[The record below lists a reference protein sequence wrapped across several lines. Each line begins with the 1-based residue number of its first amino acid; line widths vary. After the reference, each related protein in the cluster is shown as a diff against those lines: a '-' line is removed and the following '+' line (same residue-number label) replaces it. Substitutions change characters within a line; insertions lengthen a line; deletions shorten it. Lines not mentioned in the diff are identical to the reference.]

1 LSVFVRYCTRPH
13 TLQRTTSRSI
23 SEILSSAFFS
33 PTGHPHRL
41 FRRRVGEERFTR
53 GKAETGATGI
63 LSSALIQVKSF
74 FLGLLILQAAKIL
87 ISQRDEKQWYWPFN
101 KPPANHA
108 AFLIRY
114 SLCDKEKRTWGTCQA
129 GKMPGNYFASTR
141 RMRIC
146 ASTRWRW
153 NAASA
158 LMRERTALTKSFG
171 VAPHCFMISTT
182 NAGRMRSTMRT
193 R

>member
-1 LSVFVRYCTRPH
+1 MRCPMFSTVSRFAQSSADCASRAVSCGDGVGITKVTREGSRRTQRRQLSVFVRYCTRPH

-141 RMRIC
+141 RM
-146 ASTRWRW
+146 
-153 NAASA
+153 
-158 LMRERTALTKSFG
+158 
-171 VAPHCFMISTT
+171 
-182 NAGRMRSTMRT
+182 
-193 R
+193 